1 MAYNNKTFSAPEQAL
16 SDVSK
21 LLSRLCNSRKAAMKL
36 SEITS
41 LTGQVARLTRALV
54 LGSEQEDGK
63 DDGYGDKD
71 HFARISVTG
80 NRSGVIR

>member
-1 MAYNNKTFSAPEQAL
+1 
-16 SDVSK
+16 
-21 LLSRLCNSRKAAMKL
+21 MKL